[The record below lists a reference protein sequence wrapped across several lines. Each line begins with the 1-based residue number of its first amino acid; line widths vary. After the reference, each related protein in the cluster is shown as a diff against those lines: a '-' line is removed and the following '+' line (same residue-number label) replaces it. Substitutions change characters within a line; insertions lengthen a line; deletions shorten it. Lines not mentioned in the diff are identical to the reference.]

1 MISSAVNQGLPK
13 WMGSLM
19 GSPHRNPPVTGGSN
33 VNNINN
39 INNQSLIMP
48 MVWLST
54 LGGIAPPLYGLWPCQ
69 WHKNLLL
76 HDCYDKSLR
85 HLLRSHSVSWF
96 QQLQQR
102 QQQPS
107 SSTTSSSSSSSSSS
121 LLLLPDEKRRNRHK
135 HEGHANILQPKW
147 Y

>member
-1 MISSAVNQGLPK
+1 MISSAMNQGLPK
-13 WMGSLM
+13 LMGSYM
-19 GSPHRNPPVTGGSN
+19 ESPHRNPPITGGSN
-33 VNNINN
+33 SINN

-48 MVWLST
+48 MGWLSM

-76 HDCYDKSLR
+76 HDCDNKSLR
-85 HLLRSHSVSWF
+85 LLLRSHSVSWF

-107 SSTTSSSSSSSSSS
+107 SSTTSSSSSSSSS

-135 HEGHANILQPKW
+135 HEGHANILQPNW
-147 Y
+147 YG